1 MDETPFGV
9 SMSNFNSSE
18 MNTYRYII
26 YYQRDR
32 DDWRDGHI
40 TANSLEEA
48 LSKCHY
54 NFRHTPWTLK
64 KVELVKD
71 KTLVVNA

>member
-9 SMSNFNSSE
+9 SVSNFKSHDMSV
-18 MNTYRYII
+18 YRYII

-54 NFRHTPWTLK
+54 NFRSTPWTLK

-71 KTLVVNA
+71 NELVVSA